1 MGTKQK
7 ADKSADF
14 RNKILCG
21 LLTGV
26 RYFPYLQK
34 RSEPRLLL
42 ESGLAEGGRR
52 PTLPLCAVPSAPKGL
67 TSVFGMGT
75 GGSPSL

>member
-14 RNKILCG
+14 GDKILEVH
-21 LLTGV
+21 V
-26 RYFPYLQK
+26 RLSCALQK